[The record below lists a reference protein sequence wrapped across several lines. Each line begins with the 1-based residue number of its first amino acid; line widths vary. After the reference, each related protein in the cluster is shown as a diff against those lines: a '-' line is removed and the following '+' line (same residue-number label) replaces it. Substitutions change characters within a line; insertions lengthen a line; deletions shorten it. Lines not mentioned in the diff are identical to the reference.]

1 MLVRSKYPIVDSC
14 EISYRTSEFGT
25 MSQQTTTSELLNSE
39 PDVHLHPQR
48 VYIGRNASSQSTIT
62 FHSTHQAQYT
72 PHEVVDVTRQ
82 NGGPHSLCLFVK
94 HENHPKWRVNNID
107 RRIDG
112 QMRTA
117 ELEGLD
123 DDFGDICTTGHWLR
137 MSKDAPMLVANGAKI
152 SLHRSSKAPL
162 SCKEPSSTRRQRN
175 ARTRRMLGAYGKI
188 ATTLYF
194 RMDLIDRDHPGRAW
208 HSGAIDRSAC
218 TRSFSTQM

>member
-1 MLVRSKYPIVDSC
+1 MFICIHSESI
-14 EISYRTSEFGT
+14 YRTERV
-25 MSQQTTTSELLNSE
+25 QPEYH
-39 PDVHLHPQR
+39 HLSL
-48 VYIGRNASSQSTIT
+48 YASTQPNMP
-62 FHSTHQAQYT
+62 

-112 QMRTA
+112 QMRTTA

-123 DDFGDICTTGHWLR
+123 DDFGGDICTTGHWLR

-152 SLHRSSKAPL
+152 SLHRSSK
-162 SCKEPSSTRRQRN
+162 EPAFMQGTIVHQTTEKCTDQADVR
-175 ARTRRMLGAYGKI
+175 AYGKI